1 MPSRDATSVLIK
13 CHGSNRNKKRQDSSV
28 AQEAAKPVKRAFSLR
43 WNETHSAQGVQP
55 FDFRG
60 AIRARDAAQRPS
72 RSSQVQEPFRS
83 VVVEVPP
90 VPSIRVAK
98 VYMWPT
104 PAEEAGE
111 WAIDIREDGTIVIT
125 SAQRRDCELL
135 LLPRGGVQYCDR
147 VLVDDT
153 VAQEPGACSAQ
164 EQVPMEQRKY
174 DFSSITAR
182 RQGRTS
188 APTCASCC
196 ARGAGAFGTTWRRR
210 T

>member
-60 AIRARDAAQRPS
+60 A
-72 RSSQVQEPFRS
+72 
-83 VVVEVPP
+83 
-90 VPSIRVAK
+90 IRVAK